1 MNQKSF
7 LYKVLYITLPFL
19 AIGSLASLWLWATNQ
34 NSTLI
39 PSPESVLSRF
49 IQLLTK
55 PINNYTLIQHIGI
68 SVRRIMIALCC
79 AITIGLVVG
88 VLIGWSN
95 IAKRSIGT
103 LFEFIRPI
111 PPIAWLPLII
121 MSFGLGEFPK
131 VLIIFI
137 ATVAPI
143 IINTSTGIRLVDSL
157 YLDVGR
163 SFHADKRQ
171 LLWNISL
178 PAALPSIFAGIRNS
192 ISVGW
197 TVVLAAEMMGATSG
211 VGFLITRGMDFFD
224 VPLIM
229 AGILTVGIVGALISL
244 TCEFIERGLCPWRK
258 QQSN

>member
-1 MNQKSF
+1 MKKNSF

-19 AIGSLASLWLWATNQ
+19 AICSLASVWLWATNQ

-39 PSPESVLSRF
+39 PSPHSVILRLT
-49 IQLLTK
+49 QLFTQ
-55 PINNYTLIQHIGI
+55 PINKYTLIQHIGI
-68 SVRRIMIALCC
+68 SLRRILIALCF
-79 AITIGLVVG
+79 ATIIGLIVG
-88 VLIGWSN
+88 ILIGWSN
-95 IAKRSIGT
+95 IAKRTIGT

-111 PPIAWLPLII
+111 PPLAWLPLVI

-163 SFHADKRQ
+163 SFNASQCQ

-178 PAALPSIFAGIRNS
+178 PAALASIFAGLRNS

-211 VGFLITRGMDFFD
+211 IGFLITRGMDFFD
-224 VPLIM
+224 VPLII
-229 AGILTVGIVGALISL
+229 AGIITVGIVGALISL
-244 TCEFIERGLCPWRK
+244 ICELIERWLCPWKKR
-258 QQSN
+258 QSN